1 MPRQPNFYCF
11 FYCAVWDRPRGTGMQ
26 RHGTASRL
34 PATAVPTSA
43 EWRPDRGLCTRRGRS
58 SGSRGVWSMVQRQI
72 PAGRRGIAGLVRC
85 SMSPPGSIRRG
96 R

>member
-1 MPRQPNFYCF
+1 MSQRPDFYCF
-11 FYCAVWDRPRGTGMQ
+11 FYCAAWDRPRRTGTQ
-26 RHGTASRL
+26 RHGTGFQPLVETAPSGPRRQRSRGIG
-34 PATAVPTSA
+34 TV
-43 EWRPDRGLCTRRGRS
+43 GGRS
-58 SGSRGVWSMVQRQI
+58 SGSRGVSSMVQRQI

>member
-1 MPRQPNFYCF
+1 MPRQPDFYCS
-11 FYCAVWDRPRGTGMQ
+11 FYCAARDPKRGPGTQ
-26 RHGTASRL
+26 RHGTVSQPLVEAA
-34 PATAVPTSA
+34 PSA
-43 EWRPDRGLCTRRGRS
+43 PRQHPDRDPHCLGGRS
-58 SGSRGVWSMVQRQI
+58 SGSLGVLSMVQRQI

>member
-1 MPRQPNFYCF
+1 MPRQPDFYCF
-11 FYCAVWDRPRGTGMQ
+11 FYCAAWYRPRGTGT
-26 RHGTASRL
+26 RCHWTGSHPLVEAAPSR
-34 PATAVPTSA
+34 P
-43 EWRPDRGLCTRRGRS
+43 RQHPDRAPGRLGGRS
-58 SGSRGVWSMVQRQI
+58 SGSRGVSSMVQRQI